1 MWSKDW
7 LDTIMV
13 VAWVSVWVAIA
24 YVVPFTST

>member
-7 LDTIMV
+7 LDTMV

-24 YVVPFTST
+24 YVVPFTSS